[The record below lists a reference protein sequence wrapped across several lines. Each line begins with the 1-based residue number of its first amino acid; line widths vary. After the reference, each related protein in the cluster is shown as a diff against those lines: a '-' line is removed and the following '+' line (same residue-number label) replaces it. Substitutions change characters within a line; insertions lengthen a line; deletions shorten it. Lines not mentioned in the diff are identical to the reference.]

1 MSLLFG
7 VSALIVVIIL
17 VLSFLHVHFKMP
29 FAEVRRAF
37 FYGMLAAIIIK
48 GLVYGIGKEMNID
61 FYFFEI
67 RVLGKNG
74 LQHFENMFVDF
85 MKNFSVQYAYIFAI

>member
-1 MSLLFG
+1 MSFLFG
-7 VSALIVVIIL
+7 ILGLISIVIC
-17 VLSFLHVHFKMP
+17 VLWVLHIQFKMP
-29 FAEVRRAF
+29 FGEMRRAF
-37 FYGMLAAIIIK
+37 FYGMLAAFIIK

-74 LQHFENMFVDF
+74 LQHFENMYVDF
-85 MKNFSVQYAYIFAI
+85 IKNISVQFSFIYIL